1 MASPSTHDPA
11 PTPSADP
18 FDSGSIS
25 LARQG
30 STSGGIWVGNN
41 VWVYER
47 DYIRVVSFANLF
59 ASRSLIVLVG
69 IDVLFSLVETTISAF
84 SAFLIVKL
92 CSAKATV
99 LGLGLW
105 DSSGHA
111 DFLTATTNTTAIAVE
126 WALAELMNNLKVL
139 DKAQKETDKVIGHH
153 RLSRV
158 GPSGEI
164 PNTGKAQPDGVP
176 SSWWGRPNGKWH
188 HYQRL
193 PFESG
198 RRGCHAND
206 PRRHDP
212 MLSLEAGSIE

>member
-18 FDSGSIS
+18 FDS
-25 LARQG
+25 
-30 STSGGIWVGNN
+30 VPK
-41 VWVYER
+41 
-47 DYIRVVSFANLF
+47 VVSQT
-59 ASRSLIVLVG
+59 S
-69 IDVLFSLVETTISAF
+69 
-84 SAFLIVKL
+84 L

-153 RLSRV
+153 RLSRFV
-158 GPSGEI
+158 RSVFGLTLTPLIGCAESSLHLVKENIRLHPSIPMLIRKSVKECTSLLTACFLSTLGPSGEI